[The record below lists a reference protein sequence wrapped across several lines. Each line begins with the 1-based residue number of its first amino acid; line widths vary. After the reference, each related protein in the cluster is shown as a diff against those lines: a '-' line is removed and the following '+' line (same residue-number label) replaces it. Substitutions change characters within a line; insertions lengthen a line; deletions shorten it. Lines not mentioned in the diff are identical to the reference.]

1 MSKLKHSD
9 YAVGWICALPLELAA
24 AAETLDEEHSSL
36 PQKPHDN
43 NNYTLGRIGD
53 HNVVIACLPSGVT
66 GTNPAAV
73 VASLLLSAFSS
84 IRVGLMV
91 GIGGGAPSLDHD
103 IRLGDLVVSRPTA
116 TSGAGGVIQ
125 YDLGK
130 TIQEGRFIQTGSL
143 NKPPGVLLKAL
154 SSLEARHDRGKGN
167 LPEHLSKI
175 LSNPKLGK
183 KSAYQGAQEDHL
195 FEADYDHLIHP
206 EGNPTCA
213 KCEPNR
219 LVTRD
224 DREDELPMVHYGLI
238 ASANQVMRD
247 GVTREKLRKELNV
260 LCFEMEAAGL
270 MDHFPC
276 LVIRGLCDYA
286 DTHKNKRWQFY
297 AAAVA
302 AAYAKE
308 LLCII
313 PQLQV
318 IQTEK
323 AKQCE

>member
-24 AAETLDEEHSSL
+24 AIGTLDEEHSSL
-36 PQKPHDN
+36 PQNPQDHN
-43 NNYTLGRIGD
+43 SYTLGRIGD
-53 HNVVIACLPSGVT
+53 HNVVIACLSSGVT
-66 GTNPAAV
+66 GTTSAAI
-73 VASLLLSAFSS
+73 VASHLLFTFPS
-84 IRVGLMV
+84 IRFGLMV
-91 GIGGGAPSLDHD
+91 GIGGGAPSSDHD

-116 TSGAGGVIQ
+116 TFGASGVIQ
-125 YDLGK
+125 YDFGK
-130 TIQEGRFIQTGSL
+130 TVQQGRFIQTGSL
-143 NKPPGVLLKAL
+143 NKPPGVLLKAV
-154 SSLEARHDRGKGN
+154 SNLEARHDLGEAE

-175 LSNPKLGK
+175 LSKYPKLGK
-183 KSAYQGAQEDHL
+183 TSAYQGAQEDHL
-195 FEADYDHLIHP
+195 FEADYDHP

-219 LVTRD
+219 LVTRF
-224 DREDELPMVHYGLI
+224 DREDELPSIHYGLV

-276 LVIRGLCDYA
+276 LVIRGICDYA
-286 DTHKNKRWQFY
+286 DTHKNKRWQRY
-297 AAAVA
+297 AAVVA